1 MSGTSFGTF
10 WDFLTIFEQFSFF
23 HWKSM
28 IFWKNSKNPYFDLW
42 DLLWWV
48 FHMVL
53 ALNHWFRPKNE
64 GSKKSVPQNCKSAG
78 SDALKK
84 DTLKS
89 YEYIAKGSL
98 QSTIFSNGEL
108 LISFKSLSFGEWQL
122 IFDFFSTSWSF
133 VWLTAKIVTHMATM
147 NGKYLLLFIYESCVI
162 YLKTWNI
169 VVVSFQWLLDLG
181 MVTWPKN
188 ALFRIV

>member
-1 MSGTSFGTF
+1 MSGTSFGTS

-28 IFWKNSKNPYFDLW
+28 IFRKNSKNPYFDLW

-78 SDALKK
+78 SDALKRGC
-84 DTLKS
+84 TL
-89 YEYIAKGSL
+89 
-98 QSTIFSNGEL
+98 IFKLFRNTFL
-108 LISFKSLSFGEWQL
+108 VKISKTSKSLKNCFYLIKSDQDQIFRAQILPKGPVLGFGQRRTGHKKFLHKFFWQSL
-122 IFDFFSTSWSF
+122 
-133 VWLTAKIVTHMATM
+133 
-147 NGKYLLLFIYESCVI
+147 YLS
-162 YLKTWNI
+162 
-169 VVVSFQWLLDLG
+169 
-181 MVTWPKN
+181 
-188 ALFRIV
+188 

>member
-28 IFWKNSKNPYFDLW
+28 IFRKNSKNPYFDLW
-42 DLLWWV
+42 DPLWWV

-78 SDALKK
+78 SVALKHRVCSK
-84 DTLKS
+84 MWRILKPTAVILALNFV
-89 YEYIAKGSL
+89 IAMDIRNFHSSGCH
-98 QSTIFSNGEL
+98 
-108 LISFKSLSFGEWQL
+108 LSMEVCDENQGF
-122 IFDFFSTSWSF
+122 
-133 VWLTAKIVTHMATM
+133 
-147 NGKYLLLFIYESCVI
+147 
-162 YLKTWNI
+162 
-169 VVVSFQWLLDLG
+169 
-181 MVTWPKN
+181 
-188 ALFRIV
+188 

>member
-1 MSGTSFGTF
+1 MPENGQNSRKSGFDGLIWWKQWEIMSGTSFGTF

-28 IFWKNSKNPYFDLW
+28 IFRKNSKNPYFDLW

-78 SDALKK
+78 SVALKK
-84 DTLKS
+84 LSFSLHIPITNKLFEDLKS
-89 YEYIAKGSL
+89 EAKTVPL
-98 QSTIFSNGEL
+98 KHIFL
-108 LISFKSLSFGEWQL
+108 TWILIILNQL
-122 IFDFFSTSWSF
+122 
-133 VWLTAKIVTHMATM
+133 
-147 NGKYLLLFIYESCVI
+147 
-162 YLKTWNI
+162 
-169 VVVSFQWLLDLG
+169 
-181 MVTWPKN
+181 
-188 ALFRIV
+188 

>member
-42 DLLWWV
+42 DQLWWV

-78 SDALKK
+78 SDALKFRRNLFYHC
-84 DTLKS
+84 DS
-89 YEYIAKGSL
+89 VL
-98 QSTIFSNGEL
+98 QSGQNSVHDIIISINKYIFFNVYP
-108 LISFKSLSFGEWQL
+108 I
-122 IFDFFSTSWSF
+122 
-133 VWLTAKIVTHMATM
+133 M
-147 NGKYLLLFIYESCVI
+147 NITVG
-162 YLKTWNI
+162 NI
-169 VVVSFQWLLDLG
+169 LD
-181 MVTWPKN
+181 
-188 ALFRIV
+188 

>member
-28 IFWKNSKNPYFDLW
+28 IFRKNSKNPYFDLW

-78 SDALKK
+78 SDALNRLKK
-84 DTLKS
+84 FFNCLNFFQLVKNHWLFRPVFTH
-89 YEYIAKGSL
+89 GRSL
-98 QSTIFSNGEL
+98 CQFIKKIL
-108 LISFKSLSFGEWQL
+108 FKSIISYFL
-122 IFDFFSTSWSF
+122 FD
-133 VWLTAKIVTHMATM
+133 
-147 NGKYLLLFIYESCVI
+147 IYIGLEKPDI
-162 YLKTWNI
+162 EK
-169 VVVSFQWLLDLG
+169 
-181 MVTWPKN
+181 KN
-188 ALFRIV
+188 ALS

>member
-78 SDALKK
+78 SDALK
-84 DTLKS
+84 TLYRKKMMKNIIYRWS
-89 YEYIAKGSL
+89 LNKLKNWIKKIQFTVLCLFHLGNRQWKVDIKPVIWRVAPTLFDQLWAGAYIEYWWIAAPRRVASRL
-98 QSTIFSNGEL
+98 VCRWFSW
-108 LISFKSLSFGEWQL
+108 K
-122 IFDFFSTSWSF
+122 
-133 VWLTAKIVTHMATM
+133 
-147 NGKYLLLFIYESCVI
+147 
-162 YLKTWNI
+162 
-169 VVVSFQWLLDLG
+169 
-181 MVTWPKN
+181 
-188 ALFRIV
+188 